1 MKSYKDVISDSHDRE
16 RPLPGEHF
24 VPVSDG
30 LECFGR
36 ILDAEAGGVG
46 FPHFCT
52 VFVPTI
58 SGDFGVGV
66 WATKNGRPRGMKE
79 QVVPLAVLDVQLG
92 MFQTIL
98 NN

>member
-1 MKSYKDVISDSHDRE
+1 MISDRHDRE

-36 ILDAEAGGVG
+36 ILDAEAGGV
-46 FPHFCT
+46 
-52 VFVPTI
+52 VPTFLHRFCSHD

-66 WATKNGRPRGMKE
+66 WAPQNGRPRGM
-79 QVVPLAVLDVQLG
+79 LG
-92 MFQTIL
+92 ASCAAGGFGCAAWHFPD
-98 NN
+98 NSE

>member
-36 ILDAEAGGVG
+36 ILDAEAWWVL
-46 FPHFCT
+46 FHIFAPFCS
-52 VFVPTI
+52 TI
-58 SGDFGVGV
+58 SGDSGWGV
-66 WATKNGRPRGMKE
+66 WDPQNGRPRGMKE

-92 MFQTIL
+92 IFQTIL